1 MQVNTQFDKGWRNA
15 ILFCIELIVKQA
27 AIQIFMEL
35 RVDSHIR
42 CF

>member
-27 AIQIFMEL
+27 ANINIYG
-35 RVDSHIR
+35 IA
-42 CF
+42 C